1 MSTQKDLNRPMDV
14 NPEANNYNQRLK
26 ENSKKSQIEIKT
38 KNSKK
43 SNFVDSENGQLESS
57 DKILT
62 SKDVKFNKLITEY
75 ELAASKIVV
84 YCINESRILFNKSKT
99 IDILKGVKSN
109 NMETLA
115 IEELSTYS
123 ALSHCSQD
131 WVKNFIND
139 LISRN
144 YLQIKYN
151 SGKELLALNEK
162 SLQLLSPNITGKNE
176 KESFVYDEELYEK
189 LRKLRNE
196 LASENNFAPYI
207 ICNNSTLK
215 EMAMK
220 MPKNDKSMI
229 KIRGVGFK
237 FLENYGLAFLK
248 VIKDYCEEISE
259 N

>member
-229 KIRGVGFK
+229 KIRGVGVK